1 MRPNRTA
8 VFVIAALAVILLI
21 AGVAGG
27 GKKKSKPT
35 SFLQGGNFRAVVVP
49 TDRPRTVVVTPC
61 DAPSPRADE
70 GALTTPGVITVR
82 LAQLPG
88 SKRTV
93 LVPRCLAPKGTALNG
108 TANLPSAAFVLKPG
122 EQPTIQPK
130 PATTGVQSQVLVPTD
145 SKASTIIVPP
155 CRAGT
160 KPIGGT
166 AREVV
171 LAPKATG
178 MAVAPAC

>member
-1 MRPNRTA
+1 VRPNRTA
-8 VFVIAALAVILLI
+8 VYVMVTLAVILGI
-21 AGVAGG
+21 AGVVGG
-27 GKKKSKPT
+27 SKKKSAPT

-61 DAPSPRADE
+61 DAPSPRTGE
-70 GALTTPGVITVR
+70 GALTTPGVTTVR

-122 EQPTIQPK
+122 EQPTVQPK
-130 PATTGVQSQVLVPTD
+130 PSTTGVQSQVLIPTD
-145 SKASTIIVPP
+145 SKADTIVVPP

-171 LAPKATG
+171 LASRATG